1 MAIVAGPFATE
12 KIGAR
17 TCRWQED
24 QAPFLVNGYRGPHVC
39 GSGWCDIG
47 LPIHGNWPCGA
58 RWNRIERPP
67 GRARDDVIGVKSPA
81 RRAYTLIIVNRGP
94 NDYHVPRHYWCRGD
108 LHFTGTEH
116 LRERNYGDC
125 SVFAETLTWPAC
137 LRVECYQASIIGRE
151 EYSRCANVESLTGA
165 APVGDPSANE
175 AVRILNFGI
184 DLGIETPKLLS
195 RSRIQRADFVERGAE
210 I

>member
-81 RRAYTLIIVNRGP
+81 RRAYTLVIVNRGP
-94 NDYHVPRHYWCRGD
+94 NDYHVPRHYWRRGD

-116 LRERNYGDC
+116 LRERNYGDTKP
-125 SVFAETLTWPAC
+125 SHSRPVS
-137 LRVECYQASIIGRE
+137 ASSAIRRRSLVARNIRDAQT
-151 EYSRCANVESLTGA
+151 SRA
-165 APVGDPSANE
+165 
-175 AVRILNFGI
+175 
-184 DLGIETPKLLS
+184 
-195 RSRIQRADFVERGAE
+195 
-210 I
+210 